1 MNPRTL
7 SIISNLFKKQLNQ
20 SIPLEALISQ
30 AQTQK
35 VGYIE
40 LRQTCLGSPYEEG
53 EECVPNVEAFRTLHE
68 KFPNLQF
75 NFAIAL
81 PFMNGKINSNN
92 MVFRKSIET
101 ASLLG
106 TKMNPVHLRLVDP
119 ISIVEHDSKELNV
132 EQIVTNLSEMTQ
144 ELHKVNGVLSIENT
158 PLQDWD
164 LLWKIF
170 TNVNER
176 LKDQNI
182 QMKLVYDPCNVV
194 TSKLSKK
201 YDPNDITPS
210 LQSHQLQAVHIKQ
223 SSNFQILEAVQ
234 EGDVDWKKQIECLK
248 YINYQGDILLENASS
263 DNLWENLS
271 KSVAYLQSLGLSFSN
286 L

>member
-1 MNPRTL
+1 
-7 SIISNLFKKQLNQ
+7 
-20 SIPLEALISQ
+20 
-30 AQTQK
+30 
-35 VGYIE
+35 
-40 LRQTCLGSPYEEG
+40 
-53 EECVPNVEAFRTLHE
+53 
-68 KFPNLQF
+68 
-75 NFAIAL
+75 
-81 PFMNGKINSNN
+81 
-92 MVFRKSIET
+92 
-101 ASLLG
+101 
-106 TKMNPVHLRLVDP
+106 
-119 ISIVEHDSKELNV
+119 
-132 EQIVTNLSEMTQ
+132 MTQ